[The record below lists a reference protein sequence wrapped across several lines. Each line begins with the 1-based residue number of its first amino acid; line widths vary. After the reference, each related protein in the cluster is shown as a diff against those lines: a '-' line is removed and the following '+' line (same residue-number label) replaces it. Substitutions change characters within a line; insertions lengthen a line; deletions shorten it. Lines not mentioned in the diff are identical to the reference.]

1 MLSQLP
7 LPPRSALFVGCL
19 MIGAA
24 LLAILTMAH
33 HPDASGST
41 ALARAVHGGLLVLS
55 LFLLAGFWMVSEKIG
70 LGLVGVKIAM
80 VAYTYGV
87 FAVCI
92 AGTVNG
98 FVVPALI
105 DAGALDEGL
114 SRFAWEL
121 NQSLAYGSAYAVA
134 VASVLWGAVL
144 VRRPGILAR
153 VMGAAGLLTGAVP
166 AALLASDALDM
177 HIAGAMVVYT
187 AHWLFAGLAGAW
199 LAFAQE
205 API

>member
-7 LPPRSALFVGCL
+7 LPPRSARFVGCL

-24 LLAILTMAH
+24 LLAVLTMAH

-80 VAYTYGV
+80 VAYSYGV

-105 DAGALDEGL
+105 DAGVLDEGL

>member
-1 MLSQLP
+1 MPSQLP
-7 LPPRSALFVGCL
+7 SPPRSARLVGCL

-24 LLAILTMAH
+24 LLAVLAMAH

-70 LGLVGVKIAM
+70 LGLVSVKMAT
-80 VAYTYGV
+80 VAYAYGD
-87 FAVCI
+87 FSVCI

-105 DAGALDEGL
+105 DAEAQDEGL
-114 SRFAWEL
+114 FRFAWEM

-134 VASVLWGAVL
+134 TASILWGAVL
-144 VRRPGILAR
+144 VRRPGPLAR
-153 VMGAAGLLTGAVP
+153 VLGAAGLLTGAVP
-166 AALLASDALDM
+166 AALLATDALDM

-187 AHWLFAGLAGAW
+187 AHWVFAGLAGAW
-199 LAFAQE
+199 LAFSQE
-205 API
+205 APV

>member
-1 MLSQLP
+1 MSSQLP
-7 LPPRSALFVGCL
+7 SPPRSARLVGYL

-24 LLAILTMAH
+24 LLAVFAMAH

-55 LFLLAGFWMVSEKIG
+55 LLLLAGFWMVSEKMG
-70 LGLVGVKIAM
+70 LGLVSVKMAM

-105 DAGALDEGL
+105 DAGALDKDL
-114 SRFAWEL
+114 FRFAWEL

-134 VASVLWGAVL
+134 AASVLWGAVL
-144 VRRPGILAR
+144 VRRQGVLAR
-153 VMGAAGLLTGAVP
+153 VLGAAGLLTGAIP

-177 HIAGAMVVYT
+177 HIAGAMAVYS
-187 AHWLFAGLAGAW
+187 AHWVFAGLAGAW
-199 LAFAQE
+199 LAFAQD
-205 API
+205 APG

>member
-1 MLSQLP
+1 MSSHLP
-7 LPPRSALFVGCL
+7 SPFPSARLVGCL

-24 LLAILTMAH
+24 LLAVLAMAH

-55 LFLLAGFWMVSEKIG
+55 LFLLAGFWMVSEKVG
-70 LGLVGVKIAM
+70 LGLVRVKMAM
-80 VAYTYGV
+80 VAYTWGV
-87 FAVCI
+87 FSVCI

-98 FVVPALI
+98 FVVPALM
-105 DAGALDEGL
+105 DAGPIDEGL

-134 VASVLWGAVL
+134 VASVLWGAAL
-144 VRRPGILAR
+144 VRRPGVLAR
-153 VMGAAGLLTGAVP
+153 VMGAAGLLTGAIP
-166 AALLASDALDM
+166 AALLATDVLDM
-177 HIAGAMVVYT
+177 HITGAMVVYT

-199 LAFAQE
+199 LAFAQD
-205 API
+205 APA